1 MNELFQYA
9 DTIKSHVTMQQAIA
23 LYAPNSAPR
32 QNRIPCPIH
41 NGDNYNLH
49 YSDKLYHCFVCGEGG
64 DVIKFVQHIFKIN
77 FMCAVRKIN
86 EDFGLNLPLDRKPT
100 LREQREA
107 EIRQR
112 ELAAER
118 AEKRHKQAYD
128 LEQFNRF
135 VHFNDWL
142 REQKQTE
149 SVMFDTAFIGRLLD
163 QHTGAENYITFDAL
177 ALIEALLS
185 KHDNADTFKWF
196 WKEENQDFPTYEEF
210 YAALFDGLIL

>member
-1 MNELFQYA
+1 MNELINYA
-9 DTIKSHVTMQQAIA
+9 ETIKSVVTMQRAIA
-23 LYAPNSAPR
+23 LYAPNSTPR

-112 ELAAER
+112 ELAEER
-118 AEKRHKQAYD
+118 AKTEAAKQAYD
-128 LEQFNRF
+128 ALYGSLWDEYARLDKQR
-135 VHFNDWL
+135 
-142 REQKQTE
+142 REYAPQ
-149 SVMFDTAFIGRLLD
+149 SVEEEINPLYVEAVTRIGYICYQIDVLL
-163 QHTGAENYITFDAL
+163 
-177 ALIEALLS
+177 
-185 KHDNADTFKWF
+185 
-196 WKEENQDFPTYEEF
+196 
-210 YAALFDGLIL
+210 

>member
-9 DTIKSHVTMQQAIA
+9 DIIKSHVTMQQAIA

-32 QNRIPCPIH
+32 LNRIPCPIH

-112 ELAAER
+112 EIMVER
-118 AEKRHKQAYD
+118 AKTEAAKRAYD
-128 LEQFNRF
+128 ALYGSLWDEYARL
-135 VHFNDWL
+135 D
-142 REQKQTE
+142 KQRRDYAPQSAE
-149 SVMFDTAFIGRLLD
+149 EEINPLYVEAVSNISNVCYRIDTLL
-163 QHTGAENYITFDAL
+163 
-177 ALIEALLS
+177 
-185 KHDNADTFKWF
+185 
-196 WKEENQDFPTYEEF
+196 
-210 YAALFDGLIL
+210 